1 VAFKKQKDS
10 LESQNLSLILRRK
23 FSIKLAI
30 DIKQHLQIEP
40 IAPNKI
46 GVSFT
51 KDLQLSQ
58 TNKETLTE
66 CLRYVYGVS
75 IAIVER
81 PKSNSTKIV
90 EKTVI
95 PFNAAVIITQGK
107 AKVQEAAIEDKYQE
121 LTQWQRVQEHLI
133 STYGEDIVRVTF
145 AKLGISESKNQITF
159 TGSDTFTEIVEG
171 KFEASLNWLAKEY
184 GLCFVFKGKSKAF
197 DGVVVSEIGKL
208 VVVI

>member
-1 VAFKKQKDS
+1 MAFLKQKDS

-51 KDLQLSQ
+51 KDLKLSQ
-58 TNKETLTE
+58 TNKETLIE

-75 IAIVER
+75 VAIVER
-81 PKSNSTKIV
+81 PKSNDIKIV
-90 EKTVI
+90 EKTVV
-95 PFNAAVIITQGK
+95 PFNAAVIITQGNAK
-107 AKVQEAAIEDKYQE
+107 AQEVTIEDKYQE

-133 STYGEDIVRVTF
+133 STYGEDIVMVTF
-145 AKLGISESKNQITF
+145 AKLAISESKNQITF
-159 TGSDTFTEIVEG
+159 TGSDTFTEIAEG
-171 KFEASLNWLAKEY
+171 KFGASLSWLAKEY
-184 GLCFVFKGKSKAF
+184 GLCFVFKGKSRAF
-197 DGVVVSEIGKL
+197 DGVVVSEVGGRE
-208 VVVI
+208 

>member
-1 VAFKKQKDS
+1 MAFLKQKDS

-58 TNKETLTE
+58 INKETFTE

-81 PKSNSTKIV
+81 PKSNGTKIV
-90 EKTVI
+90 EKTVV
-95 PFNAAVIITQGK
+95 PFNAAAIITQGK
-107 AKVQEAAIEDKYQE
+107 AKVQETAIEDKYKD
-121 LTQWQRVQEHLI
+121 LTQWQIVQEHLI
-133 STYGEDIVRVTF
+133 STYGEDIVRVSF
-145 AKLGISESKNQITF
+145 AKLSISESANQITF
-159 TGSDTFTEIVEG
+159 IGSDTFTEIAEG
-171 KFEASLNWLAKEY
+171 KFGASLSWLAKEY
-184 GLCFVFKGKSKAF
+184 GLCFIFKGKSEALEEF
-197 DGVVVSEIGKL
+197 IIKL
-208 VVVI
+208 IS

>member
-1 VAFKKQKDS
+1 MAFLKQRDS
-10 LESQNLSLILRRK
+10 LESQNLSLILRRR

-75 IAIVER
+75 MAIVER
-81 PKSNSTKIV
+81 PKSNDIKIV
-90 EKTVI
+90 EKTVV

-107 AKVQEAAIEDKYQE
+107 AKAQEVTIEDKYQE

-133 STYGEDIVRVTF
+133 STYGEDIVMVTF
-145 AKLGISESKNQITF
+145 AKLAISESKNQITF
-159 TGSDTFTEIVEG
+159 TGSDTFTEIAEG
-171 KFEASLNWLAKEY
+171 KFGASLSWLAKEY
-184 GLCFVFKGKSKAF
+184 GLCFVFKGKSRAF
-197 DGVVVSEIGKL
+197 DGVVVSEVGGRE
-208 VVVI
+208 